1 MRIRF
6 SRFGPVG
13 AHLGITTK
21 SRISPGRAGWP
32 QPAAGNDDGAVGHR
46 ALPPHATAAATFI
59 QVLALAGILLA
70 GTGALAENAPDPAAA
85 DPVVIAVQK
94 VLPAVVNIR
103 TEQLVAWRSGDPFED
118 LWRQFFGQSRRP
130 NAEGAQSLGSGVV
143 VDEDGWLVTNWHVVR
158 RATKIDVV
166 MTDGTHYEAKY
177 VSGDEA
183 NDLALLKIEPK
194 KPLPFVDVINE
205 REPLLGET
213 VIAVGN
219 PFGLEQTVTR
229 GIISAKS
236 RKYSA
241 GDVTFDDILQTD
253 ASINPGNS
261 GGPLINTRGQLVGI
275 NMAILSEAQGIGFAI
290 PAKRVASMLATW
302 LSPEKR
308 AHLWLGVRFIHE
320 NGSIVIGDVQAG
332 SPAAKAGLA
341 ARDVLVSVDDE
352 KFDDVLQLQR
362 HLLHK
367 KADDAVKLDAARN
380 GKVQTFTIK
389 LVALPKLSA
398 TDLMQRKFGLQVQ
411 ELTPDLAMAMG
422 MSVTQGLLVADV
434 EKASPAAVAGFGR
447 GIVITHIGGE
457 EIQSLDQLAEKL
469 TDIHAG
475 DSVSMAVLFIE
486 HRGNFTLQ
494 QTSGITLKAR

>member
-1 MRIRF
+1 MKMRIRF
-6 SRFGPVG
+6 VATKTLGVALSFLL
-13 AHLGITTK
+13 LGIAVK
-21 SRISPGRAGWP
+21 
-32 QPAAGNDDGAVGHR
+32 AAEPLD
-46 ALPPHATAAATFI
+46 TAA
-59 QVLALAGILLA
+59 
-70 GTGALAENAPDPAAA
+70 D
-85 DPVVIAVQK
+85 DPVVLAVQK

-103 TEQLVAWRSGDPFED
+103 TEQLVSRQFADPFED

-130 NAEGAQSLGSGVV
+130 YVEGAQSLGSGVV

-166 MTDGTHYEAKY
+166 MNDGTHYEAKY

-194 KPLPFVDVINE
+194 QPLPFVDIASG

-213 VIAVGN
+213 VVAVGN
-219 PFGLEQTVTR
+219 PFGLEETVTK

-236 RKYSA
+236 RKYTA

-253 ASINPGNS
+253 AAINPGNS

-275 NMAILSEAQGIGFAI
+275 NMAILSQAQGIGFAI
-290 PAKRVASMLATW
+290 PVKRVASMLATW

-308 AHLWLGVRFIHE
+308 EHLWLGLRFARE
-320 NGSIVIGDVQAG
+320 NDGIVIADVQVG

-341 ARDVLVSVDDE
+341 ASNTVVAVDGE
-352 KFDDVLQLQR
+352 KFSDVLQLLR

-367 KADDAVKLDAARN
+367 KAGDVVKFEAARN
-380 GKVQTFTIK
+380 GKAQTFTVK

-398 TDLMQRKFGLQVQ
+398 IDLMRRKFGLQVQ
-411 ELTPDLAMAMG
+411 ELTPDLATAMD
-422 MSVTQGLLVADV
+422 MPVVQGLLVADV
-434 EKASPAAVAGFGR
+434 EKGGPAAVAGVNR
-447 GIVITHIGGE
+447 GIVITQVGGDE
-457 EIQSLDQLAEKL
+457 VQSLDRLAEQLA
-469 TDIHAG
+469 DIKTG
-475 DSVSMAVLFIE
+475 DPVSMNVLVIE
-486 HRGNFTLQ
+486 HRGNFTMQ

>member
-1 MRIRF
+1 M
-6 SRFGPVG
+6 
-13 AHLGITTK
+13 
-21 SRISPGRAGWP
+21 
-32 QPAAGNDDGAVGHR
+32 
-46 ALPPHATAAATFI
+46 
-59 QVLALAGILLA
+59 
-70 GTGALAENAPDPAAA
+70 
-85 DPVVIAVQK
+85 
-94 VLPAVVNIR
+94 
-103 TEQLVAWRSGDPFED
+103 
-118 LWRQFFGQSRRP
+118 
-130 NAEGAQSLGSGVV
+130 
-143 VDEDGWLVTNWHVVR
+143 
-158 RATKIDVV
+158 
-166 MTDGTHYEAKY
+166 
-177 VSGDEA
+177 
-183 NDLALLKIEPK
+183 
-194 KPLPFVDVINE
+194 
-205 REPLLGET
+205 
-213 VIAVGN
+213 
-219 PFGLEQTVTR
+219 
-229 GIISAKS
+229 
-236 RKYSA
+236 
-241 GDVTFDDILQTD
+241 
-253 ASINPGNS
+253 
-261 GGPLINTRGQLVGI
+261 
-275 NMAILSEAQGIGFAI
+275 
-290 PAKRVASMLATW
+290 
-302 LSPEKR
+302 SPEKR